1 MRMMVAMGLVVAMAM
16 AAFGTSATAQK
27 EPITD
32 VIGAQIEAFQSD
44 DMGAAFG
51 FASPNIRALFG
62 TPERFATMVEQG
74 YPMVWRPADVRYL
87 ELREVA
93 GNLWQRVMVT
103 DDSGGIHMLDYQMIE
118 TETGWKIN
126 AVQLLKAPGANV

>member
-1 MRMMVAMGLVVAMAM
+1 MRMMVTLGLVAVMAVATL
-16 AAFGTSATAQK
+16 GTQATAQK
-27 EPITD
+27 EPITG

-118 TETGWKIN
+118 TETGWKLN